1 MGYSAALPDM
11 DYTCLTASQTLEAI
25 YTPYTSALSDG
36 GALPELLVDGSFSS
50 QARVTHT
57 TQEVTW
63 TDDNQVQHTGTACT
77 VQVADPALDQVSYT
91 VHYRLPEPRKR
102 YTLWVLGDGGWTRQ
116 DYEMD
121 GQYLLL
127 PSQTGTVTFC
137 VTQAPLP
144 LWWILPAAGAVL
156 LLAAAVLLLRR
167 RKASRTRH
175 TP

>member
-1 MGYSAALPDM
+1 M
-11 DYTCLTASQTLEAI
+11 
-25 YTPYTSALSDG
+25 
-36 GALPELLVDGSFSS
+36 
-50 QARVTHT
+50 
-57 TQEVTW
+57 
-63 TDDNQVQHTGTACT
+63 
-77 VQVADPALDQVSYT
+77 
-91 VHYRLPEPRKR
+91 
-102 YTLWVLGDGGWTRQ
+102 LGDGGWTRQ